1 MDILSYIL
9 GRKSAGGGSG
19 GGGGIDIGD
28 YIDIDTTGMNIVF
41 EQKNIV
47 MTGSDAINTG
57 VKLFSAENIGRD
69 FKIVLRDLQ
78 PVFAD
83 LGVNESSFISNKD
96 PLSPWQGFVGRTE
109 KPQILVTNNGN
120 IKVLSGCH
128 LDAMVIERK
137 SGVFNVSVFAYALAA
152 QTLTFTETP
161 QTNKSETLWGVSA
174 NKNMDVV
181 TDVDCLIGGER
192 TEDYSGYCRFCK
204 GTIGSCVIALGD

>member
-57 VKLFSAENIGRD
+57 VKLLSAENIGRD

-137 SGVFNVSVFAYALAA
+137 SGVFNVSVFAYELAA

-161 QTNKSETLWGVSA
+161 QTNKSETWWGVSA

-181 TDVDCLIGGER
+181 TDVDCLIGGEW
-192 TEDYSGYCRFCK
+192 TEDYSGYRRFCK

>member
-78 PVFAD
+78 PVFAN
-83 LGVNESSFISNKD
+83 LGVNESSFISDKD
-96 PLSPWQGFVGRTE
+96 PLSPWQGLVGRTE
-109 KPQILVTNNGN
+109 NSPIIVNNNGN

-128 LDAMVIERK
+128 LEAMVIERK
-137 SGVFNVSVFAYALAA
+137 SGVFNVSVFACGLAA
-152 QTLTFTETP
+152 QTLTFTGTS
-161 QTNKSETLWGVSA
+161 QTNKSETWWGVSV

-181 TDVDCLIGGER
+181 TDVDCLIGGEW
-192 TEDYSGYCRFCK
+192 TEDYSGYRRFCK